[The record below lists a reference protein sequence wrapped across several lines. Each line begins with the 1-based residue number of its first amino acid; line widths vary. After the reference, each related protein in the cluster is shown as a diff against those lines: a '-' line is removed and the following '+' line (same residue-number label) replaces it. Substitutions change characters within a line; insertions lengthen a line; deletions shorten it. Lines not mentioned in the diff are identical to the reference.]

1 MADKEQHIESE
12 SLGDALRGLY
22 PGRFSETM
30 QITLMP
36 DQGWFNKTYLLKDVY
51 NKSLVL
57 RTRVATAEQ
66 QSQHAAGEHWSP
78 YFKEAWAIQTA
89 HMGVPV
95 AAIDGND
102 CGYFYLKSAT
112 ENDLPELCAYL
123 LQEYLPSDS
132 AASVIP
138 ESNRLGFYE
147 HIGMVARQV
156 NATPVVG
163 FGDTFDAIT
172 GGFTHD
178 SWHSYI
184 TTEVEQFSQQR
195 KRFETLLPGT
205 VLDLACKRLLDT
217 TTLCHSAT
225 LYHLDFIKNW
235 NNILVDEYECITGI
249 IDWEFAGAG
258 PGTHCELASTLYIFY
273 RDNASKFERR
283 KEFNALLSGYGI
295 SLRAYAANFRYD
307 IESLMIRHALN
318 ALSKYLRL
326 VEAKDLDS
334 QPWRK
339 VHAVRA
345 VALMKEILQRKPLS
359 VYVPNPSIQSILA
372 A

>member
-1 MADKEQHIESE
+1 MVDTAQYKDSE
-12 SLGDALRGLY
+12 SMGEALRALY
-22 PGRFSETM
+22 PGRFSESI

-36 DQGWFNKTYLLKDVY
+36 DQGWFNKTYLLEDGC
-51 NKSLVL
+51 NKPLVL
-57 RTRVATAEQ
+57 RTRRATAEE
-66 QSQHAAGEHWSP
+66 QSQYTAGEHWSP

-89 HMGVPV
+89 HLGVPV

-102 CGYFYLKSAT
+102 CGYFYLTPAT
-112 ENDLPELCAYL
+112 DAELPRLYAFL
-123 LQEYLPSDS
+123 LQEYLPYDS

-138 ESNRLGFYE
+138 EANRLGFYE

-163 FGDTFDAIT
+163 FGDTFDAMT

-178 SWHSYI
+178 SWYSYI
-184 TTEVEQFSQQR
+184 ATEAEHFLKQR
-195 KRFETLLPGT
+195 ERLETLLPAT

-217 TTLCHSAT
+217 ASLCQNAT

-235 NNILVDEYECITGI
+235 NNILVDEYESITGI

-258 PGTHCELASTLYIFY
+258 PATHCELASTLYIFY

-295 SLRAYAANFRYD
+295 SLRAYAANFRHD
-307 IESLMIRHALN
+307 VESLMIRHALN
-318 ALSKYLRL
+318 ALSKYLQL
-326 VEAKDLDS
+326 IEVKNLDS

-339 VHAVRA
+339 IHAVRA
-345 VALMKEILQRKPLS
+345 VALLKEILQRKPLT